1 MKKIA
6 VVIYPYF
13 SLQEITTLTSCLKLW
28 FDKEIDFLGS
38 EIKIYESEEGFQV
51 TTTKA
56 FNEVDANDYSC
67 VILPGIKS
75 ITSSI

>member
-38 EIKIYESEEGFQV
+38 ELIIYKSEEGFQV
-51 TTTKA
+51 TPTKT
-56 FNEVDANDYSC
+56 FNEVNLED
-67 VILPGIKS
+67 
-75 ITSSI
+75 